1 MRKTMKKIVDTMFN
15 ICILDQSRI
24 LSLIDHI
31 MNKYPKY
38 KYSLE
43 FFISN
48 DVLRVKV
55 YDRDPSI
62 HIVEDEK

>member
-1 MRKTMKKIVDTMFN
+1 MKKVVDTMYN
-15 ICILDQSRI
+15 ICILNQYQI
-24 LSLIDHI
+24 IGLINYL

-48 DVLRVKV
+48 DIMRVKV
-55 YDRDPSI
+55 YDRDTSI

>member
-1 MRKTMKKIVDTMFN
+1 MKKIVDTMYN
-15 ICILDQSRI
+15 IGILDQCQI
-24 LSLIDHI
+24 LNLIDYL

-48 DVLRVKV
+48 DTMRVKV
-55 YDRDPSI
+55 YDRDESI
-62 HIVEDEK
+62 HIVED